1 MPNSEKI
8 TLGFMS
14 SYRDK
19 TTKILTR
26 EVLYG
31 WAESKEAERAMA
43 NIELNNDPEQKNR
56 LKRETLPVAIFAA
69 QCTEGGARP
78 TKATHPKSTGLC
90 IHDFDHMEE
99 NVSDFYLRVVHPM
112 REEISLVFAHISPR
126 GEGMRLVTELAPGE
140 SIRQCQA
147 RIAEKIGLQADK
159 SVHDITRL
167 SFIPSRKYFLYANDA
182 KLFDREIEMEKDVEN
197 EVVAE
202 QPIEVEGVANHDG
215 GSETPVTNQP
225 ANTENPIGQILT
237 KELAKSMQYQGVPY
251 SRIIEEI
258 LARFATGGKPKEGER
273 NNDLYALVRELRTL
287 TQFNF
292 QSTYLLVAPYFD
304 GLGDSEI
311 RATVNSAINSTG
323 GRTISPSLQAIIRDL
338 KSENASQSND
348 FRLPQIT
355 VMPKIMRKLVNCYP
369 QKQREAAV
377 ITLLSMLGVYSTR
390 VRARYIDNSLHSTT
404 FISHVVAEFGSGKGF
419 MTDLKNKVLH
429 RLEREDERTR
439 ERLEEM
445 RMANMN
451 AANKGE
457 DMKRGP
463 RFAPRFLGD
472 DTTVVTLYKY
482 LEALEGVHPIVY
494 SEEIVQL
501 IQNAKGQYGNLK
513 GFYLKG
519 FDNARMTHETASQ
532 DTPNYVIPEACINF
546 CTSSTFKNTTKFFT
560 LEDGMASRVAFSTF
574 PTNLTDPI
582 PVYQTL
588 TKAVARQLDECISN
602 LIAEGNGQKVEY
614 KLPKVSKAIQEFINQ
629 ANATYED
636 GGDEA
641 YRKFANRSAVIGFR
655 AGLLAYLLEGHKET
669 KSVIEFAIQVAN
681 YVREVQ
687 YMLFGDT
694 WNEESGNYDISTRTG
709 ANKTLLSEL
718 PDHFTRRDV
727 SLIYMQQGR
736 SSSGLRMAIKRWRD
750 KGHIREDENGVFH
763 KLKSL
768 SEV

>member
-1 MPNSEKI
+1 MRKTIRN
-8 TLGFMS
+8 LGLMF
-14 SYRDK
+14 YYKDK
-19 TTKILTR
+19 TTKALTR

-31 WAESKEAERAMA
+31 WAESEAAKRAME
-43 NIELNNDPEQKNR
+43 NIELANDPEEKNR

-69 QCTEGGARP
+69 QCSEGGARP

-99 NVSDFYLRVVHPM
+99 NVSDFYLRVVHPI
-112 REEISLVFAHISPR
+112 REDIRLVFAHISPR
-126 GEGMRLVTELAPGE
+126 GEGMRLVTELEAGE
-140 SIRQCQA
+140 SIQHCQS

-159 SVHDITRL
+159 GVHDITRL
-167 SFIPSRKYFLYANDA
+167 SFLPSVKYFLYVNDE
-182 KLFDREIEMEKDVEN
+182 KLFTREDTEEHEKTDETSSKQQP
-197 EVVAE
+197 EETSLAE
-202 QPIEVEGVANHDG
+202 PQSGLD
-215 GSETPVTNQP
+215 TPMS
-225 ANTENPIGQILT
+225 QILT
-237 KELAKSMQYQGVPY
+237 KALAESMQYQGVPY
-251 SRIIEEI
+251 SRIIDEI

-292 QSTYLLVAPYFD
+292 QSTYLLVAPYFE
-304 GLGDSEI
+304 GLSDSEI
-311 RATVNSAINSTG
+311 RSTVNSAINSTG

-338 KSENASQSND
+338 KSESASKSNEYH
-348 FRLPQIT
+348 LPHIT
-355 VMPKIMRKLVNCYP
+355 SVPKIIRKLVDCYP
-369 QKQREAAV
+369 AKQREAAI
-377 ITLLSMLGVYSTR
+377 ITSLSMLGVYGTKA
-390 VRARYIDNSLHSTT
+390 RARYIDNSPQSTT
-404 FISHVVAEFGSGKGF
+404 FETHVVAEFGSGKGF
-419 MTDLKNKVLH
+419 MTDLKNKVLK
-429 RLEREDERTR
+429 RLEKDDERTR
-439 ERLEEM
+439 EKLEEM
-445 RMANMN
+445 RMANVN

-457 DMKRGP
+457 DMKGGP

-482 LEALEGVHPIVY
+482 LEALEGVHAIVY
-494 SEEIVQL
+494 TEEIVQL
-501 IQNAKGQYGNLK
+501 IQNSKGQYGNLK

-574 PTNLTDPI
+574 PSNLTDPI
-582 PVYQTL
+582 PVYSPL
-588 TKAVARQLDECISN
+588 TKATARQLDECITRLMS
-602 LIAEGNGQKVEY
+602 EGNGQKIEY
-614 KLPKVSKAIQEFINQ
+614 KLPKVSKAIQEFITQ
-629 ANATYED
+629 ANAIYED

-641 YRKFANRSAVIGFR
+641 YRKFANRSAVMGFR

-669 KSVIEFAIQVAN
+669 KTVVEFAVQVAN

-687 YMLFGDT
+687 YMLFGSA
-694 WNEESGNYDISTRTG
+694 WNAESNNYDISSRQG

-736 SSSGLRMAIKRWRD
+736 SESGLRMMLKRWRD
-750 KGHIREDENGVFH
+750 KGHVREDENGVFH
-763 KLKSL
+763 KLKNL
-768 SEV
+768 SETI